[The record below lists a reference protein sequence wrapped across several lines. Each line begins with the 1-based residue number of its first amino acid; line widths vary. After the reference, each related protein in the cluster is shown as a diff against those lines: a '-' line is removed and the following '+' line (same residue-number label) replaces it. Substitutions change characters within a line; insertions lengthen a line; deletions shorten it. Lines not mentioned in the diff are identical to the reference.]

1 MALDTKKST
10 SLRDGYGQTYRD
22 GGFVEVND
30 KMADLV
36 DSGVFKV
43 ASTVSVTSGSRTV
56 RSGAMTIPGGSI
68 ITDLGAVVTTATTQ
82 ASSTQGIQFGTGSDG
97 YDITGKGDV
106 ENFNV
111 TAATALTVG
120 RGTTMYTQSSSP
132 LGARIELPVN
142 AHDTGLFFA
151 SDTDIH
157 GTISSSVSF
166 GTGEFTF
173 VVKYTNIV

>member
-30 KMADLV
+30 KMNDLV
-36 DSGVFKV
+36 DSGVFKLT
-43 ASTVSVTSGSRTV
+43 STVTVTSGSRNV

-106 ENFNV
+106 QNFNSV
-111 TAATALTVG
+111 AATALTVG
-120 RGTTMYTQSSSP
+120 RGTTMYTQSSKP
-132 LGARIELPVN
+132 LGAMIEVPVN

-157 GTISSSVSF
+157 GTMSSSVSF
-166 GTGEFTF
+166 GTGAFTF